1 MLYAVIQIKIEACFG
16 TGSAVR
22 IELKA
27 VCVCN
32 ARRGKTFCA
41 ITKRGFCHW
50 LCPRDRGL
58 FMTEY

>member
-1 MLYAVIQIKIEACFG
+1 MLYAVTQIKIGACFG
-16 TGSAVR
+16 TRSDVR

-41 ITKRGFCHW
+41 ITKRGYVTSFA
-50 LCPRDRGL
+50 LVIEGFL
-58 FMTEY
+58 